1 MTSLPALIYRPCWKK
16 ILLLMLI
23 SFSLLGEESYAQD
36 TNSLLNADLDRHL
49 VKITAGFTG
58 SELLIFGATQG
69 SGEIITTVTGP
80 PVDTR
85 VTRKGKKFGIWL
97 NEVEVT
103 YSSIPSFYAYAVS
116 GDKALDLPQSVL
128 TRHSIGP
135 ENLSIPPVAGLDPFS
150 NLQFRRSLI
159 RNKVAIDHYQA
170 QPAQIERR
178 GPNLF
183 RAKIHLPANV
193 PIGTYSV
200 QTLLIQDQNIVS
212 AQVTPL
218 FVSKVG
224 WNSKVYYLAHE
235 YPFEFGIAMII
246 GAALAGFAANI
257 AFRRR

>member
-1 MTSLPALIYRPCWKK
+1 MILSRRLTNCSYFGGLFWVALVLLSLASTQTK
-16 ILLLMLI
+16 
-23 SFSLLGEESYAQD
+23 AQN
-36 TNSLLNADLDRHL
+36 TNTLLNADLDRHL

-69 SGEIITTVTGP
+69 PGEIITTVTGP

-97 NEVEVT
+97 NEADVT
-103 YSSIPSFYAYAVS
+103 YSAIPSFYAYAVS
-116 GDKALDLPQSVL
+116 SNKALELPQSVL
-128 TRHSIGP
+128 ARHSIGP
-135 ENLSIPPVAGLDPFS
+135 DNLPIPLVQGLDPFS
-150 NLQFRRSLI
+150 NLQFKRSLI
-159 RNKVAIDHYQA
+159 RNKIAVSHYQA
-170 QPAQIERR
+170 QPAKIERR

-200 QTLLIQDQNIVS
+200 QTLLIQDQTIVS

-235 YPFEFGIAMII
+235 YPFEFGVAMII